1 MPRRYPETHV
11 LYRNLARE
19 YPLIVRGQGVWLYDD
34 AGREYLDACG
44 GAYVACLGHGV
55 TEVVDAVAEQVR
67 RVAYVNGMSF
77 TNEPAEAL
85 ADELAELALG
95 DLTQFYFLS
104 SGSDAIEA
112 ALKLARQYW
121 VERGRPE
128 KALVVALAPGYHGN
142 TMLALSAGAR
152 EHYKTVFAP
161 WLVDVPRVPAPYAY
175 RCECRGCDAACPRC
189 SGRALEETL
198 NRVGPENVAAFIA
211 EPVGGSSTGASVPRN
226 DYWRT
231 IRDICDRHQVL
242 WIADEILVGAGRTG
256 TWSALEPYGA
266 VPDIQVMGKGLSGG
280 YAPLASVAAPRR
292 IVDVLAHG
300 SRALLHAQTYSHT
313 PSMCA
318 AGVAAVRYI
327 RRHGLVARAAHTG
340 KLFHEKLEALR
351 GLPHVGDVRGR
362 GLLAGIEF
370 VADTASRMPFPRG
383 ERFTERFQA
392 AAERAGL
399 MVWPNTG
406 HADGVNGDLVMLAP
420 PYSITEAEIDEI
432 VSRFE
437 RALREMKPRDQE
449 VRG

>member
-1 MPRRYPETHV
+1 MRRRYPETHI
-11 LYRNLARE
+11 LYRNLARD
-19 YPLIVRGQGVWLYDD
+19 YPMIVRGEGCWLYDD
-34 AGREYLDACG
+34 SGKEYLDACG

-55 TEVVDAVAEQVR
+55 PEVVEAVAEQVR
-67 RVAYVNGMSF
+67 RVAYVSGMTF

-95 DLTQFYFLS
+95 DLALFYFLS

-121 VERGRPE
+121 VERDRPA
-128 KALVVALAPGYHGN
+128 KSLLVALAPGYHGN

-152 EHYKTVFAP
+152 DHYKRFFQP
-161 WLVDVPRVPAPYAY
+161 WLLDVARVPAPYSY
-175 RCECRGCDAACPRC
+175 RCACYGKNVACPRC
-189 SGRALEETL
+189 SGRALEATL
-198 NRVGPENVAAFIA
+198 ARLGPENVAAFIA
-211 EPVGGSSTGASVPRN
+211 EPVGGSSTGASVPRE

-231 IRDICDRHQVL
+231 VREICDQNEVL

-292 IVDVLAHG
+292 IADVLADG
-300 SRALLHAQTYSHT
+300 SRALLHAQTFSHT
-313 PSMCA
+313 PALCA
-318 AGVAAVRYI
+318 AGLAAVRYM
-327 RRHGLVARAAHTG
+327 RKHDLVARGAAMG
-340 KLFHEKLEALR
+340 RIFHQKLEALR

-362 GLLAGIEF
+362 GLLAGVEF
-370 VADTASRMPFPRG
+370 VADPDTRSAFPRT

-406 HADGVNGDLVMLAP
+406 QADGVNGDLVVLAP
-420 PYSITEAEIDEI
+420 PFIITEPEIDEI
-432 VSRFE
+432 VTRFTQALQQMNRE
-437 RALREMKPRDQE
+437 R
-449 VRG
+449 

>member
-11 LYRNLARE
+11 LYRSLTRD
-19 YPLIVRGQGVWLYDD
+19 YPLIVRGQGCWLYDE

-55 TEVVDAVAEQVR
+55 PDVVDAVAEQVR
-67 RVAYVNGMSF
+67 RVAYVSGMSF
-77 TNEPAEAL
+77 TNQPVEDL

-95 DLTQFYFLS
+95 DLSQFYFLS

-121 VERGRPE
+121 VERGKPGKE
-128 KALVVALAPGYHGN
+128 TLVALSPGYHGN

-152 EHYKTVFAP
+152 QHYKKYFHP
-161 WLVDVPRVPAPYAY
+161 WLTEVPRVPAPYAY
-175 RCECRGCDAACPRC
+175 RCGCGGADPDCPPC

-198 NRVGPENVAAFIA
+198 LRIGPEKVAAFIA
-211 EPVGGSSTGASVPRN
+211 EPVGGSSTGASVPRP

-231 IRDICDRHQVL
+231 IRDICDRHEVL
-242 WIADEILVGAGRTG
+242 WIADEVLVGAGRTG

-280 YAPLASVAAPRR
+280 YAPLAAVAAPRR

-300 SRALLHAQTYSHT
+300 SQALLHAQTFTHT
-313 PSMCA
+313 PAMCA
-318 AGVAAVRYI
+318 AGLAAVRHI
-327 RRHGLVARAAHTG
+327 RRHGLVARCAAMGRVLHAR
-340 KLFHEKLEALR
+340 LQALR
-351 GLPHVGDVRGR
+351 DLPHVGDVRGR
-362 GLLAGIEF
+362 GLLAGVEF
-370 VADTASRMPFPRG
+370 VADPKSRIPFPRA

-392 AAERAGL
+392 AAERQGL

-406 HADGVNGDLVMLAP
+406 HADGVNGDLVVLAP
-420 PYSITEAEIDEI
+420 PYIVTEAEIDEI
-432 VSRFE
+432 VTRFA
-437 RALREMKPRDQE
+437 RAVNEMKSRD
-449 VRG
+449 R

>member
-1 MPRRYPETHV
+1 MPRRYPETHI

-19 YPLIVRGQGVWLYDD
+19 YPLIVRGEGCWLYDD
-34 AGREYLDACG
+34 LGKEYLDACG

-55 TEVVDAVAEQVR
+55 PEVVEAVAEQVR
-67 RVAYVNGMSF
+67 RVAYVSGMSF

-95 DLTQFYFLS
+95 DLALFYFLS

-121 VERGRPE
+121 VERDRPA
-128 KALVVALAPGYHGN
+128 KSLLVALAPGYHGN

-152 EHYKTVFAP
+152 DHYKRFFQP
-161 WLVDVPRVPAPYAY
+161 WLLDVARVPAPYPY
-175 RCECRGCDAACPRC
+175 RCVCYGKNVACPRC
-189 SGRALEETL
+189 SGRALEEAL
-198 NRVGPENVAAFIA
+198 ARVGPENVAAFIA
-211 EPVGGSSTGASVPRN
+211 EPVGGSSTGASVPRE

-231 IRDICDRHQVL
+231 VREICDRNEVI

-266 VPDIQVMGKGLSGG
+266 VPDVQVMGKGLSAG
-280 YAPLASVAAPRR
+280 YAPLASVAVPRR
-292 IVDVLAHG
+292 IADVLAHG
-300 SRALLHAQTYSHT
+300 SRALLHAQTFSHT
-313 PSMCA
+313 PALCA
-318 AGVAAVRYI
+318 AGLVAVRYM
-327 RRHGLVARAAHTG
+327 RKHDLVARGAAMARI
-340 KLFHEKLEALR
+340 FHQKLEALR

-362 GLLAGIEF
+362 GLLAGVEF
-370 VADTASRMPFPRG
+370 VADPDTRAPFPRG

-406 HADGVNGDLVMLAP
+406 QADGVNGDLVVLAP
-420 PYSITEAEIDEI
+420 PFIITEAEIDEI
-432 VSRFE
+432 VTRFAQALQQMNRE
-437 RALREMKPRDQE
+437 R
-449 VRG
+449 

>member
-1 MPRRYPETHV
+1 MRRRYPETHI

-19 YPLIVRGQGVWLYDD
+19 YPLIVRGEGCWLYDD
-34 AGREYLDACG
+34 SGKEYLDACG

-55 TEVVDAVAEQVR
+55 PEVVEAVAEQVR
-67 RVAYVNGMSF
+67 RVAYVSGMSF

-95 DLTQFYFLS
+95 DLAQFYFLS

-121 VERGRPE
+121 VERDRPA
-128 KALVVALAPGYHGN
+128 KSVLVALAPGYHGN

-152 EHYKTVFAP
+152 DHYKRFFQP
-161 WLVDVPRVPAPYAY
+161 WLLDVARVPAPYSY
-175 RCECRGCDAACPRC
+175 RCACYGRNVACPRC
-189 SGRALEETL
+189 SGRALEEAL
-198 NRVGPENVAAFIA
+198 ARLGPESVAAFIA
-211 EPVGGSSTGASVPRN
+211 EPVGGSSTGASVPRE

-231 IRDICDRHQVL
+231 VREICDRNEVL

-292 IVDVLAHG
+292 IADVLADG
-300 SRALLHAQTYSHT
+300 SRALLHAQTFSHT
-313 PSMCA
+313 PALCA
-318 AGVAAVRYI
+318 AGLAAVRYM
-327 RRHGLVARAAHTG
+327 RKHDLVARGAAMGRIFHQ
-340 KLFHEKLEALR
+340 KLDALR

-370 VADTASRMPFPRG
+370 VADPDSRAPFPRA

-406 HADGVNGDLVMLAP
+406 HAGGGNGDLVVLAP
-420 PYSITEAEIDEI
+420 PFIITEAEIDEI
-432 VSRFE
+432 VTRFTQALQQMNRE
-437 RALREMKPRDQE
+437 R
-449 VRG
+449 

>member
-1 MPRRYPETHV
+1 MRRRYPETHL
-11 LYRNLARE
+11 LYRNLARD
-19 YPLIVRGQGVWLYDD
+19 YPMIVRGEGCWLYDD
-34 AGREYLDACG
+34 SGKEYLDGCG

-55 TEVVDAVAEQVR
+55 PEVVEAVAEQVR
-67 RVAYVNGMSF
+67 RVAYVSGMSF

-95 DLTQFYFLS
+95 DLALFYFLS

-121 VERGRPE
+121 VERDRPA
-128 KALVVALAPGYHGN
+128 KSLLVALAPGYHGN

-152 EHYKTVFAP
+152 DHYKRFFQP
-161 WLVDVPRVPAPYAY
+161 WLLDVARVPAPYSY
-175 RCECRGCDAACPRC
+175 RCACSGKNVACPRC
-189 SGRALEETL
+189 SGRALEEALTRL
-198 NRVGPENVAAFIA
+198 GPENVAAFIA
-211 EPVGGSSTGASVPRN
+211 EPVGGSSTGASVPRE

-231 IRDICDRHQVL
+231 VREICDRNEVL

-280 YAPLASVAAPRR
+280 YAPLASVAVPRR
-292 IVDVLAHG
+292 LADVLADG
-300 SRALLHAQTYSHT
+300 SRALLHAQTFSHT
-313 PSMCA
+313 PAVCA
-318 AGVAAVRYI
+318 AGLAAVRYM
-327 RRHGLVARAAHTG
+327 RKHDLVARGAAMGRIFHQ
-340 KLFHEKLEALR
+340 KLGALR

-362 GLLAGIEF
+362 GLLAGVEF
-370 VADTASRMPFPRG
+370 VADPDTRAAFPRA

-406 HADGVNGDLVMLAP
+406 QADGTNGDLVVLAP
-420 PYSITEAEIDEI
+420 PFIITEAEIDEI
-432 VSRFE
+432 VARFTEALSQMKRE
-437 RALREMKPRDQE
+437 R
-449 VRG
+449 